1 MASSS
6 SAQPPSPETCQNA
19 FERGVALSLHLWD
32 DMSFAVQNNMGGGD
46 SADKRDWAAG
56 AVAELFPAV
65 ADVIK
70 FHHESS
76 AASTAAAAAAKKS
89 SFPAPEDLVQDV
101 EERLL
106 DIMLEEFE
114 TAVQDDTAFD
124 VAERIVGLWTQCCR
138 GRLADVDALT
148 ERWQAR
154 KGKSVSGMFKQG
166 EDQDQ
171 DTDWDDT
178 DDDGEDDDEGDDEMD
193 DAPALV
199 AEKREKTPPEVDED
213 GFTKVTRK
221 KK

>member
-6 SAQPPSPETCQNA
+6 SAQSPSPETCQNA

-56 AVAELFPAV
+56 ALAELFPAI
-65 ADVIK
+65 ADVVK
-70 FHHESS
+70 FHEASKSS
-76 AASTAAAAAAKKS
+76 PAAKS
-89 SFPAPEDLVQDV
+89 PFPAPEDLVQDV

-148 ERWQAR
+148 DKWQAR

-178 DDDGEDDDEGDDEMD
+178 DDDAEDGDDDDMDE
-193 DAPALV
+193 APALV

>member
-6 SAQPPSPETCQNA
+6 SAQPPSPDACQNA

-56 AVAELFPAV
+56 AVAELFPTV

-70 FHHESS
+70 FHESSAS
-76 AASTAAAAAAKKS
+76 AASTAAKKS
-89 SFPAPEDLVQDV
+89 PFPAPEDLVQDV

-148 ERWQAR
+148 DRWQAR
-154 KGKSVSGMFKQG
+154 KGKSVSGMFRQG

-178 DDDGEDDDEGDDEMD
+178 DDDGEDEDDDDEMD
-193 DAPALV
+193 EAPALV
-199 AEKREKTPPEVDED
+199 AEKRERTPPEVDED

>member
-6 SAQPPSPETCQNA
+6 SAQPPSPEACQNA
-19 FERGVALSLHLWD
+19 FERGVAMSLHLWD

-56 AVAELFPAV
+56 AVAELFPAIP
-65 ADVIK
+65 DVVK
-70 FHHESS
+70 FHEATKSS
-76 AASTAAAAAAKKS
+76 PAAAAAAAAKARS
-89 SFPAPEDLVQDV
+89 PFPAPEDLVQDV

-124 VAERIVGLWTQCCR
+124 VAERIVGLWAQCCR

-154 KGKSVSGMFKQG
+154 KGKSVSAMFKQG

-178 DDDGEDDDEGDDEMD
+178 DDDGEDGGDDDDDE
-193 DAPALV
+193 APALV